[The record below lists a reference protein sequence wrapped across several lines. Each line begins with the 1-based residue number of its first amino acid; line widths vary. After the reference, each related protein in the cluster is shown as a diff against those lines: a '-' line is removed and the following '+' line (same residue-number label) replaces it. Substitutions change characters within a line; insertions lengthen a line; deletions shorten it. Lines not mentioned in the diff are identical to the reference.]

1 MTWLEGTEVDTTP
14 PGRRLVALLERPQ
27 VLGAPGA
34 VNALAGLLAKRAGFE
49 ALYIS
54 GGALTASLG
63 LPDLGIIGLDE
74 LCANVRSIHR
84 ATGLPLIVDTDTGY
98 GGVLNTMRAV
108 RELENAGAA
117 AIHIEDQQLP
127 KKCGHLNDKRLVPAE
142 EAAAKIAAAVRA
154 RTHMRIIARTD
165 AAAESLDEAIRRGR
179 LYRSA
184 GADIVFPDALRS
196 AEEFRS
202 FANGVGGMLMANM
215 TEFGRT
221 VRVNGTRG
229 TDHGTGT
236 VAFVMGGPV
245 AGGQVRGDWP
255 GLGAGQLFEG
265 RDLAPTTDL
274 RSVSK
279 GVLAGHLG
287 LPGAVLERVFPG
299 SLGAA
304 PMTGLLRG

>member
-221 VRVNGTRG
+221 PYFNANEFFAMGYGIVIWPVSALRVAAKAMEGLYAHLYR
-229 TDHGTGT
+229 HGTPEGMLASMQSRAELYDLIGYGDYEALDAA
-236 VAFVMGGPV
+236 VAQSVLPEV
-245 AGGQVRGDWP
+245 
-255 GLGAGQLFEG
+255 G
-265 RDLAPTTDL
+265 R
-274 RSVSK
+274 
-279 GVLAGHLG
+279 
-287 LPGAVLERVFPG
+287 
-299 SLGAA
+299 
-304 PMTGLLRG
+304 